1 MRHWWG
7 LNDDAPETAKRGK
20 DMQNSSGGTT
30 APDLL
35 TAKQVAERLQVGRN
49 RVYTMAN
56 AGLLPSVRIS
66 GTVRFPRAGLERW
79 LDGLLEGQGQQR
91 MNG

>member
-1 MRHWWG
+1 MEY
-7 LNDDAPETAKRGK
+7 D
-20 DMQNSSGGTT
+20 SSKAV

-79 LDGLLEGQGQQR
+79 LSGLSEAQGQVR
-91 MNG
+91 VNG